1 MRDEARESG
10 CPDPVYEATSFFS
23 ATFYPNPEVRAKA
36 ALVSGPPIGQV
47 TGEVTGEVHRLI
59 AVMESEMKRQEIQAA
74 LGLKHEDHF
83 RETYLVPAL
92 KAGVVEMTIPE
103 KPRSSKQR
111 YRITSKGREIQRKL
125 TDSERSGK

>member
-1 MRDEARESG
+1 
-10 CPDPVYEATSFFS
+10 
-23 ATFYPNPEVRAKA
+23 
-36 ALVSGPPIGQV
+36 V

-59 AVMESEMKRQEIQAA
+59 AVMEGEMKRQEIQAA

-111 YRITSKGREIQRKL
+111 YRITSKGKEIQ
-125 TDSERSGK
+125 